1 MQLLHFLSLATLSL
15 ALAPRRPWD
24 AFNYAPKSRTVY
36 PDAIRVAEG
45 TVQIVKNKGS
55 RRPDIPQLR
64 ISRYKLIG
72 HRPLIHR
79 ITILHPPR
87 RLRLILPRLAVS
99 EIPGYWTQPEFS
111 LWGGFRFLTVVSTG
125 TDAVTISNVSCA
137 ISFMPHVEDL
147 RAYSGYFYAKDPG
160 FHDVDFLT
168 KIWMA
173 GAYTVQTNIVPLDT
187 GRMVPFQ
194 LRDLVYSIFIS
205 LTMTAH
211 ETERSGEE
219 SNKTDNTRKAK
230 KSLTRPNQ
238 RPSMI
243 SVAVLLTQ
251 RRTRL
256 GEGAGGRVGSGEH
269 SGKGVSCCDELVC
282 GDELGGDG
290 DQ

>member
-147 RAYSGYFYAKDPG
+147 
-160 FHDVDFLT
+160 L
-168 KIWMA
+168 WMA